1 MSRNLTASE
10 DGACVLRKESSGKVT
25 KANLETE
32 PIARLGKV
40 PGKRRKQ
47 VAKPGEPI
55 AKIFDMISNQE
66 RSEGRNDWT
75 S

>member
-1 MSRNLTASE
+1 MRFK
-10 DGACVLRKESSGKVT
+10 KEFSGKVT
-25 KANLETE
+25 KADLETE
-32 PIARLGKV
+32 PTARLRKI

-66 RSEGRNDWT
+66 RSEGRNNWT